1 MKYMSKY
8 LPTSNPLS
16 SLVAILIGMMLA
28 DVRHNHAYFTPMHTS
43 RKEHGCSAIQ

>member
-8 LPTSNPLS
+8 LSTSNPLS

-43 RKEHGCSAIQ
+43 RKEHGCSTIQ